1 MALLMKSP
9 RFGDLVWTPS
19 RKVWLDLLRIVTH
32 TKTASGKSFNS
43 IIWTLLELLGSC
55 LTP

>member
-9 RFGDLVWTPS
+9 RFGDLIWTPS